1 MFLWQQLQWWWMS
14 ILKYIQATGGKETGS
29 GTFATRAQSAGDK
42 NANTSSTGQGGQGGQ
57 KGSGGAGSGPG
68 GK

>member
-1 MFLWQQLQWWWMS
+1 M
-14 ILKYIQATGGKETGS
+14 LKYTQATGGKETGS
-29 GTFATRAQSAGDK
+29 GTFAARAQSAGDK
-42 NANTSSTGQGGQGGQ
+42 NANTSSTGHGGQGGQGGQ

>member
-1 MFLWQQLQWWWMS
+1 M
-14 ILKYIQATGGKETGS
+14 LKYTQATGGKETGS
-29 GTFATRAQSAGDK
+29 GTFAARAQSAGDK
-42 NANTSSTGQGGQGGQ
+42 NTNASSTGQGGQGGQGGQ

>member
-1 MFLWQQLQWWWMS
+1 M
-14 ILKYIQATGGKETGS
+14 LKHTQATGGKETGS
-29 GTFATRAQSAGDK
+29 GTFAARAQSAGDK
-42 NANTSSTGQGGQGGQ
+42 NANASSTGQGGQGGQGDQ